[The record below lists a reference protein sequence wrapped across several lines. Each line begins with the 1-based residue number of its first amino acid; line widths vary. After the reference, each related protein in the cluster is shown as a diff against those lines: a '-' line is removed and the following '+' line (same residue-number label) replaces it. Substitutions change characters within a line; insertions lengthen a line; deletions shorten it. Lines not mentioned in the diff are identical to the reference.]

1 MTNRTRKLALT
12 AHVISSVGWLGA
24 VVAYLSLV
32 VSVMTGQDVQT
43 TSGAWTAMETIGW
56 YAIVPLAIGAFLTG
70 LVVSLG
76 TTWGLFRHYWV
87 VFKLLLTSF
96 ATVILLLHMPTV
108 SLQAAGAEIGHA
120 GLRSELVHAGGGL
133 LVLLTTTVL
142 AIYKPRGLTP
152 YGKRKQK
159 PLT

>member
-1 MTNRTRKLALT
+1 MMLTNRTRKFALT
-12 AHVISSVGWLGA
+12 AHLTFSVGWLGA

-32 VSVMTGQDVQT
+32 IRVMTTADVQT
-43 TSGAWTAMETIGW
+43 VSGSWTAMETTGW

-87 VFKLLLTSF
+87 ILKLLLTSI
-96 ATVILLLHMPTV
+96 ATLILILHMPTV
-108 SLQAAGAEIGHA
+108 SLHADGAEIGHA

-133 LVLLTTTVL
+133 VVLLAATIL
-142 AIYKPRGLTP
+142 AIFKPFGMTR
-152 YGKRKQK
+152 YGKRK
-159 PLT
+159 TT